1 MANSVVI
8 PSFTTRVGNK
18 IAGVKN
24 LWVRAY
30 DATTIVSE
38 ASSGFVKITP
48 VNMSLTFK
56 EDQQTGTGKAVD
68 QTIAFTLIDD
78 NSADMES
85 LKDALLNDYFIQ
97 AIVETKAEGRKKVL
111 GERFGLRATVNYA
124 VGAKMGDLDGATIEL
139 KGVNDKFGREI

>member
-1 MANSVVI
+1 MGNSVVI
-8 PSFTTRVGNK
+8 PSFTTRVSNK
-18 IAGVKN
+18 IAGVKY
-24 LWVRAY
+24 LWVRAW
-30 DATTIVSE
+30 DSAAIVDETSG
-38 ASSGFVKITP
+38 GFVRITP

-78 NSADMES
+78 NSADMEA
-85 LKDALLNDYFIQ
+85 LKDALLKDYFIQ
-97 AIVETKAEGRKKVL
+97 AIVETKAEGRKKIL